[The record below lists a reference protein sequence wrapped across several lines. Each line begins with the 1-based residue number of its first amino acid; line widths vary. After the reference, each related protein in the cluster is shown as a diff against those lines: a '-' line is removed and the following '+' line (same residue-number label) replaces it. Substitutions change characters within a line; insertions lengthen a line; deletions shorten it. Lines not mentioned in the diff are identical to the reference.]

1 VLSRTQLVEMT
12 RSAASENN
20 ERSIDLAVS
29 RLRAKLRESPEN
41 PRFIRT
47 VRGRGYQFAADLGR

>member
-1 VLSRTQLVEMT
+1 VLSRARLVELT
-12 RSAASENN
+12 RSAASESN

-29 RLRAKLRESPEN
+29 RLRAKLRESPDN

-47 VRGRGYQFAADLGR
+47 VRGRGYQFTGELAG